1 MQERVE
7 YTEFMLEFQTKTNER
22 LIKLQSQIDGNVKVI
37 QKNDV
42 NMKQDLQIR
51 TSKLKEESDTKMR
64 AVDHD
69 LRAQADEVQKAKK
82 AVDKNKETF
91 NNRLKKALDANAE
104 TNERMNKYQEEI
116 REKMFLLED

>member
-1 MQERVE
+1 
-7 YTEFMLEFQTKTNER
+7 
-22 LIKLQSQIDGNVKVI
+22 
-37 QKNDV
+37 
-42 NMKQDLQIR
+42 
-51 TSKLKEESDTKMR
+51 MR

-69 LRAQADEVQKAKK
+69 LRTQADEVQKAKK